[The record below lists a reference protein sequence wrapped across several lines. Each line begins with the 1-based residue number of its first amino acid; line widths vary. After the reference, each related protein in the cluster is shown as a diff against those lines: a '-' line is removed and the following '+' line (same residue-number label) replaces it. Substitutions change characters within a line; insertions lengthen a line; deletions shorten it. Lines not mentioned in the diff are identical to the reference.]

1 MFPQNFHTK
10 KLDGIN
16 AFYTMTGSFV
26 YPNHLTVLM
35 HNVQNRKTVRHA
47 LKILQQKM
55 QKNMSEHFETLGI
68 KGLTQ
73 SCFIFLNLSFL

>member
-1 MFPQNFHTK
+1 
-10 KLDGIN
+10 
-16 AFYTMTGSFV
+16 
-26 YPNHLTVLM
+26 M
-35 HNVQNRKTVRHA
+35 HNVQNPKTVRHA

-55 QKNMSEHFETLGI
+55 QKNKSEHFETFGI

>member
-1 MFPQNFHTK
+1 
-10 KLDGIN
+10 
-16 AFYTMTGSFV
+16 
-26 YPNHLTVLM
+26 M
-35 HNVQNRKTVRHA
+35 HNVQNPKTVRHA

-55 QKNMSEHFETLGI
+55 QKNKSEHFETLGI